1 MENKK
6 KNTIIK
12 EIFKIRT
19 VIYDLSQ
26 KFFEGNDSEFA
37 HGQLTEMCGYLGIN
51 LHIVGAESPWR

>member
-26 KFFEGNDSEFA
+26 KIFEGNDSEFA
-37 HGQLTEMCGYLGIN
+37 DGQLTEMCGYLGIN